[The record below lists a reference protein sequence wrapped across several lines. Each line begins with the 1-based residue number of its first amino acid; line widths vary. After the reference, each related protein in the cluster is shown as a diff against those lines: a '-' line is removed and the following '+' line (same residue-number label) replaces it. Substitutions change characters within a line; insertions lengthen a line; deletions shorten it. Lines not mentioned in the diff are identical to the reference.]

1 LPRDAKGTAFMTQ
14 ADRELLDKQ
23 FRWLRRSRADDFLA
37 FSVTSV
43 ILFIL
48 LLGSAGI
55 A

>member
-1 LPRDAKGTAFMTQ
+1 MTQ

-23 FRWLRRSRADDFLA
+23 FRWLRRLRADDFLA
-37 FSVTSV
+37 FSLTSV

-48 LLGSAGI
+48 LLGSNGI

>member
-1 LPRDAKGTAFMTQ
+1 MTQ

-37 FSVTSV
+37 LSVTSV

-48 LLGSAGI
+48 LLGTNGI